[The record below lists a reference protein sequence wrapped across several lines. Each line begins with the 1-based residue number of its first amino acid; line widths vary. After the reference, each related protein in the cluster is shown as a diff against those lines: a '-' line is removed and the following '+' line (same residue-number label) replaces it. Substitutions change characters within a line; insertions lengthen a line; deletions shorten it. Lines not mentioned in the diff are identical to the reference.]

1 MEVKHVAAGHGW
13 LWLKQGYA
21 LFIKSPLL
29 WMVLLMI
36 CFIGAAGV
44 SLVPVVGQP
53 LVSLLTPVIMAGL
66 MAGCRTL
73 EEGEELELAHLF
85 SGFQNMTN
93 QLVTL
98 GGITLVAQYLIF
110 GVMIA
115 VGGGALVTILMS
127 GEQPPDPNA
136 FAQIIAGAGISVMIG
151 IVLFIVL
158 LMAMQFAPM
167 LVYFNKV
174 APIAALKLSLSAFLA
189 NVGAI
194 FVYDMIFIGLAIIAS
209 IPMMLGWLVLIPVMI
224 TSIYACY
231 RDIFPPVAIVSA
243 EPPQADDPFKPE
255 QGTF

>member
-1 MEVKHVAAGHGW
+1 MEVKHVAAAHGW

-21 LFIKSPLL
+21 LFSKSPLL

-66 MAGCRTL
+66 MSGCRTL

-85 SGFQNMTN
+85 SGFQNMTS

-110 GVMIA
+110 GIMIA
-115 VGGGALVTILMS
+115 VGGGALVAVLMS
-127 GEQPPDPNA
+127 GQQPDPTA
-136 FAQIIAGAGISVMIG
+136 FAQLIAGAGIAVLIG
-151 IVLFIVL
+151 MALFSVL

-167 LVYFNKV
+167 LVYFDKV
-174 APIAALKLSLSAFLA
+174 APVAALKLSLRAFLG
-189 NVGAI
+189 NVGAM
-194 FVYDMIFIGLAIIAS
+194 FVYGMIFIGLAILAS

-231 RDIFPPVAIVSA
+231 RDIFPPAALVSA
-243 EPPQADDPFKPE
+243 APVPTDDPFKPE